1 MKRFLL
7 ILSVLLSF
15 QACARTSG
23 NTVTTPKMTTV
34 ISECRQYEGVETII
48 LGRFATSALRGVIR
62 VSGGGDSDVKDALS
76 LIKGIR
82 GISIMEYDDCS
93 SDDKAEITRIIRQ
106 ALSEREVLLEASD
119 EGDKIEL
126 YGKVDDNGD
135 MVRDFVLYS
144 SSECALI
151 CINGAIS
158 METVARI
165 ASND

>member
-7 ILSVLLSF
+7 ILSVLLSL
-15 QACARTSG
+15 QACARTTGKS
-23 NTVTTPKMTTV
+23 VTSPQIASV
-34 ISECRQYEGVETII
+34 ISECSQYDGVETIT

-62 VSGGGDSDVKDALS
+62 VSGAGDNDIKDALRVM
-76 LIKGIR
+76 KGIR

-93 SDDKAEITRIIRQ
+93 SDDKAEITSIIRQ

-126 YGKVDDNGD
+126 YGNVDDNGD

-151 CINGAIS
+151 YIKGAVS